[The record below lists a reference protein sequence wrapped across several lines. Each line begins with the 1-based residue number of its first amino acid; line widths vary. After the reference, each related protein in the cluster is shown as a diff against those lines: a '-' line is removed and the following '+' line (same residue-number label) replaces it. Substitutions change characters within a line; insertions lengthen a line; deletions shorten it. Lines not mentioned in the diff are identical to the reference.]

1 VLVDLSVAVGG
12 GVPGGFG
19 VVPPKG
25 CYYSK
30 IPRICVSVHLCI
42 RVQRFKLQHL
52 TSHLSPQRFY
62 FLCHS

>member
-1 VLVDLSVAVGG
+1 MLVDLSVAVGG

-30 IPRICVSVHLCI
+30 MPRICVSVHLC
-42 RVQRFKLQHL
+42 
-52 TSHLSPQRFY
+52 TSVCRDLS
-62 FLCHS
+62 CNT